1 MNIKNIILD
10 ILFPKLCLGCG
21 QEGKYIC
28 SKCEL
33 FVSEASSICPVC
45 GGPSFNGDTH
55 LYCKTKYSLDGLTS
69 VWDYDGLAKQ
79 LIYKIK
85 IGGITHIISE
95 VIEDFFKIIAKDS
108 DRFHSFLSF
117 SISDKNCIAY
127 VPSFKK
133 KEKKRGFN
141 QAEIIAKELG
151 KISNSKVVSLLKKI
165 IDTKDQT
172 ELSKEERFE
181 NVKAAFAPL
190 SGATASQGNVLL
202 VDDIFTTGATMRE
215 CCKVLKQSGVKKVWG
230 FTLARTP

>member
-21 QEGKYIC
+21 REGKYVC

-95 VIEDFFKIIAKDS
+95 VIKDFFKIIAKDT

-117 SISDKNCIAY
+117 LISEKNCIAY

-141 QAEIIAKELG
+141 QAEIIAKELS
-151 KISNSKVVSLLKKI
+151 KITRLKTISLFKKI
-165 IDTKDQT
+165 KDTKDQT
-172 ELSKEERFE
+172 ELSKEERLQ
-181 NVKAAFAPL
+181 NVKDSFRFVDVGVGL
-190 SGATASQGNVLL
+190 GNVLL
-202 VDDIFTTGATMRE
+202 VDDVFTTGATMKE
-215 CCKVLKQSGVKKVWG
+215 CCKVLKKAGIKKVWG
-230 FTLARTP
+230 FTIARTP

>member
-1 MNIKNIILD
+1 MVIKDLILD
-10 ILFPKLCLGCG
+10 ILFPRVCVGCG
-21 QEGKYIC
+21 QEGKYVC

-45 GGPSFNGDTH
+45 GGSSFNGDTH

-69 VWDYDGLAKQ
+69 VWDYDGLTKQ

-95 VIEDFFKIIAKDS
+95 VIEDFFKIIAKDL

-117 SISDKNCIAY
+117 SISDKNCIVY

-141 QAEIIAKELG
+141 QAELIAKELG
-151 KISNSKVVSLLKKI
+151 KITGLKTVSLLKKI
-165 IDTKDQT
+165 KDTKDQT
-172 ELSKEERFE
+172 ELNKEERLE
-181 NVKAAFAPL
+181 NVKNSFKCSTP
-190 SGATASQGNVLL
+190 SFEHSSVLL
-202 VDDIFTTGATMRE
+202 VDDVFTTGATMNE
-215 CCKVLKQSGVKKVWG
+215 CCKVLKQAGINKVWG
-230 FTLARTP
+230 FTIARTP